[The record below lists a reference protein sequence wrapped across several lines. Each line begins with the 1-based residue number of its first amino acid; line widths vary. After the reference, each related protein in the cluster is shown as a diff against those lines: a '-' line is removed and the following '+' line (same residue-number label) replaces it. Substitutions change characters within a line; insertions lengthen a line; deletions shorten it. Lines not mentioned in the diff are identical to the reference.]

1 MKPEAVY
8 RGAIFGC
15 AVSFLE
21 EYGYYLKDDVG
32 VKNNAKMRDFLKA
45 AKNLTYKLEKDLPPE
60 AEAFSEQVKGMFFDL
75 AEEIEQKLIKSEA

>member
-1 MKPEAVY
+1 MKPEVVY

-60 AEAFSEQVKGMFFDL
+60 AEAFSEQVKGMFFEL
-75 AEEIEQKLIKSEA
+75 AGDIEHKLMEDES